1 MEALLRKAASG
12 EGAYH
17 KTSSRVYNTAEGISE
32 SRSTEHD
39 DILRREKVL
48 MTRELGDQRVT
59 LTKCRDLR
67 TSREECHQDLHHVAP
82 DGIEDF
88 DRRWAQ
94 AHQRTIAASAT
105 ASAVPYSHGSG
116 GTRGTLVQ
124 R

>member
-12 EGAYH
+12 EGTYH

-32 SRSTEHD
+32 SRTTEHD
-39 DILRREKVL
+39 EILRREKIL
-48 MTRELGDQRVT
+48 MTRELGNQRVT

-67 TSREECHQDLHHVAP
+67 TSREDCQQDLHHVTP

-94 AHQRTIAASAT
+94 THQRTIAASAS
-105 ASAVPYSHGSG
+105 ASAVPHAHGTN
-116 GTRGTLVQ
+116 TRAALSQ